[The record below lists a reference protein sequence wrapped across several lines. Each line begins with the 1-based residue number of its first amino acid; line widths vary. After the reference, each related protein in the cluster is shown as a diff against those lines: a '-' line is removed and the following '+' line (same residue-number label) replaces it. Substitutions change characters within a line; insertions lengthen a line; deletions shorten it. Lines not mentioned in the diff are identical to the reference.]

1 MKIADNDN
9 TLIDSYYSLIKN
21 LSADNKLELIAK
33 LSKSLRSTEKLN
45 KSSWKSLYGSMELD
59 EPIEDFITEL
69 KKDRS
74 FIKKAIKF

>member
-45 KSSWKSLYGSMELD
+45 KSSWKSLFGSMALD